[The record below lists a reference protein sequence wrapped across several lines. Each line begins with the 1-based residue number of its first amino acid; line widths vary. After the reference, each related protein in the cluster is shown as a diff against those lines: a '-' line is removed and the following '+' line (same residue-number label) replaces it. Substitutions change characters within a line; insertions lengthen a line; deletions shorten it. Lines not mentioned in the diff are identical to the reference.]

1 MSERLK
7 RNTVGPKVAMESKTE
22 QQISNRP
29 PFYKE
34 VLVALLVG
42 GLLGPLV
49 GWFIGT
55 FATFFAVATVD
66 TSRNAVAGMRTSAFV
81 GGLIGIPL
89 GLLFGL
95 AVSLP
100 LRLMSARAMRL
111 LRNPWA
117 ATLAGC
123 LLGWCCGY
131 LLLVSWSHSSGSVV
145 YIVIHSTV
153 VGGVVG
159 GVTVIAK
166 PKWL

>member
-1 MSERLK
+1 
-7 RNTVGPKVAMESKTE
+7 MESKAD
-22 QQISNRP
+22 QQMSDRP

-66 TSRNAVAGMRTSAFV
+66 TSRNAVRGMRSSAFV

-95 AVSLP
+95 GVSLP
-100 LRLMSARAMRL
+100 LRLISSQAMPL

-117 ATLAGC
+117 AVLVGC
-123 LLGWCCGY
+123 VLGWFCGY
-131 LLLVSWSHSSGSVV
+131 LLLVSWSHSSGSLV
-145 YIVIHSTV
+145 YIGIHSIV